1 MGEGGISDGDA
12 GWLHYCFYNNQLKL
26 LSLLSSL
33 FLCECVWV
41 CFSGQQRREWWY
53 SAISISSCSWIL
65 RVKPY
70 GVSVF
75 LICFLCW
82 RFLLLCWPI
91 SSMRDLIAHVHLSL
105 AFFLLCHGNLRPL
118 SFIFSSFSSLCQLPP
133 CLAPCLLWQ
142 LPSAP
147 YPLHVIHFC
156 AHFNS
161 FFLFW
166 TSKFDIV
173 WICFIDHVSWKF

>member
-1 MGEGGISDGDA
+1 
-12 GWLHYCFYNNQLKL
+12 
-26 LSLLSSL
+26 
-33 FLCECVWV
+33 
-41 CFSGQQRREWWY
+41 
-53 SAISISSCSWIL
+53 
-65 RVKPY
+65 
-70 GVSVF
+70 
-75 LICFLCW
+75 
-82 RFLLLCWPI
+82 
-91 SSMRDLIAHVHLSL
+91 MRDLIAHVHLSL

-161 FFLFW
+161 FFLSFL
-166 TSKFDIV
+166 DIQ
-173 WICFIDHVSWKF
+173 IRYCLNLFYRPCFMKILIKVF